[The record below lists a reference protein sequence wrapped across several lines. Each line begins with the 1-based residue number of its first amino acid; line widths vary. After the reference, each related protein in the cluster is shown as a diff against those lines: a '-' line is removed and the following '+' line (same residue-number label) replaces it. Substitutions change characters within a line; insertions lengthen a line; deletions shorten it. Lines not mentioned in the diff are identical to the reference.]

1 MKWRASIRSPSAVT
15 TPAARP
21 GSPATGCTA
30 ICVSSMSVRTS
41 PPALSD
47 GGDEGFGQPGRA
59 TDAHLRLAA
68 GGQQRWDVVA
78 KAGRTRIDFA
88 QAVEEQE
95 ASLHCGTLELAQHEL
110 AWRAGACF

>member
-1 MKWRASIRSPSAVT
+1 MAGVNPLSLGRDDPG
-15 TPAARP
+15 
-21 GSPATGCTA
+21 GSPRLAGNRLHRDLRQLDVGADLATG
-30 ICVSSMSVRTS
+30 
-41 PPALSD
+41 LSD

-95 ASLHCGTLELAQHEL
+95 ASLHCGALELAQHEL